1 MATADELMFCGST
14 REPLAMEITTYAP
27 PVTVSPK
34 WARFFP
40 HYQSVR
46 DLFDTVHF
54 TGSDVSLPVSF
65 TEANN
70 SPEWRAAMLSEINSI
85 RDHAVYSLVSPRTL
99 PAGAKVLPSR
109 WVFAVKSDGRH
120 KARFVVKGFA
130 QREGIDFNEVFS
142 PTVRASTVRLALALA
157 VTSGFTV
164 KQLDVRTAFLYAP
177 LQEDVF
183 VRPPT
188 GFEER
193 DANGDVLVW
202 KLHRSLYGIKQAP
215 RNWHKTF
222 RAHLLSDGAIQS
234 QIDACL
240 YYYPSSRGFVFVHVD
255 DILAAHPS
263 PSWLASWSRRLANT
277 FQITESDN
285 PSLFLGVSLT
295 IDPASRSLTMHQRPY
310 IEAIAARFGLSTPHP
325 VHTPIVP
332 GSPRREGGMC
342 DAPNHQLF
350 QQIVG
355 ALMYAATWTRPDIA
369 FAVNQLAQCMQA
381 PTEGDLELAKR
392 LVRYLV
398 HTKDL
403 GLRYGGQGGLE
414 GWTDADW
421 GNCPET
427 RRSVSGNVVMFRGA
441 AVEWCSRKQHVTALS
456 SCEAEY
462 IAASSVTQLVLP
474 LRHMLGELGHPVQ
487 GPTPVFCDNTGAVAL
502 ARDPVHPKRTKHI
515 DVRFHFIREKVEGGL
530 IAMKHCPGEDMLADL
545 LTKALSRARFT
556 ALRGKLMST

>member
-1 MATADELMFCGST
+1 
-14 REPLAMEITTYAP
+14 
-27 PVTVSPK
+27 
-34 WARFFP
+34 
-40 HYQSVR
+40 
-46 DLFDTVHF
+46 
-54 TGSDVSLPVSF
+54 
-65 TEANN
+65 
-70 SPEWRAAMLSEINSI
+70 
-85 RDHAVYSLVSPRTL
+85 
-99 PAGAKVLPSR
+99 
-109 WVFAVKSDGRH
+109 
-120 KARFVVKGFA
+120 
-130 QREGIDFNEVFS
+130 
-142 PTVRASTVRLALALA
+142 
-157 VTSGFTV
+157 
-164 KQLDVRTAFLYAP
+164 
-177 LQEDVF
+177 
-183 VRPPT
+183 
-188 GFEER
+188 
-193 DANGDVLVW
+193 
-202 KLHRSLYGIKQAP
+202 
-215 RNWHKTF
+215 
-222 RAHLLSDGAIQS
+222 
-234 QIDACL
+234 
-240 YYYPSSRGFVFVHVD
+240 
-255 DILAAHPS
+255 
-263 PSWLASWSRRLANT
+263 
-277 FQITESDN
+277 
-285 PSLFLGVSLT
+285 
-295 IDPASRSLTMHQRPY
+295 MHQRPY

-392 LVRYLV
+392 VVRYLV

-530 IAMKHCPGEDMLADL
+530 IAMKH
-545 LTKALSRARFT
+545 
-556 ALRGKLMST
+556 